1 MAELV
6 SPGVQVTITDET
18 TGSLQSQGTVPLI
31 FMATQSNK
39 VLPSGTG
46 IASGTLDSNAGKI
59 YNITSQRELLQ
70 TFGNPYVRV
79 VDGTVQQGDELNEYG
94 LHAAYSYLG
103 LANSVMVVR
112 ADINT
117 QQLIGTE
124 TQPTSNPANGTYWF
138 DYLNTSY
145 GAFRANGNPTAG
157 LAWDRVVVKTP
168 SITEVGS
175 SPDYAPLATYGS
187 SGDIAVS
194 VWNTS
199 NTIYEKIS
207 TAWYKVGSAQWQ
219 AARQTVLT
227 ATVGFT
233 TIATVGVSGN
243 LVINDTTIAIADTL
257 PLAQVAAAIVGVTN
271 VTASVATIGTGPAN
285 TFLRLTNTAGQ
296 DITIGAT
303 STAGLLTALGLAA
316 GTTYGY
322 HLVYATH
329 TSVPSGTHGGD
340 IWIKTTTPNYG
351 TNYVVKRFNST
362 LNQFQTVVSS
372 LYYDDVLAEIGGGI
386 TIGNLYTQYNS
397 GTIAAPLATQ
407 YIKRLGTLSSVT
419 TITTAYSAPS
429 AGTFT
434 IRTRSSAVTANVD
447 TSVVVTV
454 SGSETVSALATL
466 INGTVATNGKIP
478 HIVATVSGTQLQIAS
493 TNGTAFQLIDGVS
506 PVLSTI
512 TMPTG
517 MHSNWV
523 VLTYEANSQQPSNEA
538 TEGTLWFNPALT
550 VDIMVNDGDEWIGYR
565 NKYPATDPNGTQVTS
580 EQPTTQSNGNPLVD
594 YDLWIDSSDTVNYP
608 KIYRYLSGAWNLID
622 NTDQTTPMGIVFG
635 DARKDSGPSG
645 FWLQSKTSPLTGTS
659 LPNSVLDQD
668 LLHSNFVDPVD
679 LTVLNPQTYPSGI
692 LLFNTRI
699 STDNVKVRRNTYY
712 TGVST
717 YTVGAF
723 LDNDYE
729 TAHPG
734 SRAAVSAYL
743 LDDPARWVNYSGN
756 DYNGVA
762 YMGRFAQRNCIVRAL
777 AEQIVGNQQ
786 IRAEGLYF
794 NLMAAPGYVEVFS
807 NLVTLNVDRA
817 ETAFIITDVPATLSA
832 DSTSLSNWASNT
844 NNVPVDGRLG
854 RITAYDYSAMYY
866 PWGLGTNVDGNQ
878 FAIPSS
884 TIALR
889 TYGYNDRVGYPWT
902 SPAGTRRGIIS
913 NASSVGYVDIDT
925 HEYTPTILNQGQRD
939 TLYVNKINPLAF
951 IQGKGLLVRGDKT
964 LTPSSTSLLSRVN
977 VARLVVYLRWI
988 LPKLLEDF
996 LFELNTEA
1004 TQNAAADV
1012 VSKFLSGLI
1021 GLNAI
1026 SDFVVDMSS
1035 NTPETAARNELWIN
1049 VLIVPVESINF
1060 ILVPIRLANS
1070 IEQV

>member
-1 MAELV
+1 MADLL

-18 TGSLQSQGTVPLI
+18 TGSLQAQGTVPLI
-31 FMATQSNK
+31 FIATQSDK
-39 VLPSGTG
+39 TLPSGTG
-46 IASGTLDSNAGKI
+46 VAAGTLETNAGKI
-59 YNITSQRELLQ
+59 YSITSQRELLQ

-103 LANSVMVVR
+103 LANNVLVVR
-112 ADINT
+112 ADIDT
-117 QQLIGTE
+117 KELIGTE
-124 TQPTSNPANGTYWF
+124 TEPTALPNNGTYWF
-138 DYLNTSY
+138 DFSNTSF

-157 LAWDRVVVKTP
+157 LAWDRVIVKTP
-168 SITEVGS
+168 TILEVGA
-175 SPDYAPLATYGS
+175 SPDYAPLATFGS
-187 SGDIAVS
+187 SGDLAVS

-199 NTIYEKIS
+199 NALYEKIS
-207 TAWYKVGSAQWQ
+207 TTWYKVGSAAWS

-227 ATVGFT
+227 GTVGFT
-233 TIATVGVSGN
+233 VAGTVGVSGN
-243 LVINDTTIAIADTL
+243 LVINGTTISIADTMT
-257 PLAQVAAAIVGVTN
+257 LATAVAAITGITDI
-271 VTASVATIGTGPAN
+271 TASVAVIGTGPAN
-285 TFLRLTNTAGQ
+285 NFLRLTNTAGN
-296 DITIGAT
+296 DITIGAG
-303 STAGLLTALGLAA
+303 STAGLLTALGLIAE
-316 GTTYGY
+316 TTYGY
-322 HLVYATH
+322 HLVYSPH
-329 TSVPSGTHGGD
+329 TSVPTGTHGGD
-340 IWIKTTTPNYG
+340 IWVKTTSPNYG
-351 TNYVVKRFNST
+351 ANYAVKRFDTS
-362 LNQFQTVVSS
+362 LNQFQTIASP
-372 LYYDDVLAEIGGGI
+372 LYFDDILAEIGGGI
-386 TIGNLYTQYNS
+386 SIGKLYVQYNS
-397 GTIAAPLATQ
+397 GTLLAPIATQ
-407 YIKRLGTLSSVT
+407 YIKRLGTLTAINAV
-419 TITTAYSAPS
+419 TTAYSAPS
-429 AGTFT
+429 AGSFS
-434 IRTRSSAVTANVD
+434 IRTRSSAVTTNVD
-447 TSVVVTV
+447 TTITVTV
-454 SGSETVSALATL
+454 SGSETASALATL
-466 INGTVATNGKIP
+466 INAAVASNGKVP
-478 HIVATVSGTQLQIAS
+478 HIVASVVGTQLQISS
-493 TNGTAFQLIDGVS
+493 TNGTAFQLIDGT
-506 PVLSTI
+506 PAVLSTI

-523 VLTYEANSQQPSNEA
+523 VLTYEASVQSPSQKAS
-538 TEGTLWFNPALT
+538 EGTLWFNPALT
-550 VDIMVNDGDEWIGYR
+550 VDIMVNDGNEWIGYR
-565 NKYPATDPNGTQVTS
+565 NMYPTTDPNGVQVTS
-580 EQPTTQSNGNPLVD
+580 AEPTTQSNGNPLVD

-608 KIYRYLSGAWNLID
+608 KIYRYLSGSWMLVD
-622 NTDQTTPMGIVFG
+622 NMDQTTPLGVVFG
-635 DARKDSGPSG
+635 DARKDTGPTG
-645 FWLQSKTSPLTGTS
+645 AWLQTKTAPLSGTAS
-659 LPNSVLDQD
+659 ANSVLDQD

-679 LTVLNPQTYPSGI
+679 LTTLNPQTYPSGI
-692 LLFNTRI
+692 MLFNTRI

-712 TGVST
+712 SGVTT

-734 SRAAVSAYL
+734 SRAAVAAYL
-743 LDDPARWVNYSGN
+743 ADNPARWVNFSGN
-756 DYNGVA
+756 DFNGVA

-777 AEQIVGNQQ
+777 AAQIVGNQEV
-786 IRAEGLYF
+786 RAEGLYF

-817 ETAFIITDVPATLSA
+817 ETAFIITDVPASLSA
-832 DSTSLSNWASNT
+832 DSTSLNAWATNA
-844 NNVPVDGRLG
+844 NNVATDGRLG
-854 RITAYDYSAMYY
+854 RVTSYDYAAMYY

-925 HEYTPTILNQGQRD
+925 HEYTPTILNRGQRD

-988 LPKLLEDF
+988 LPKLVEDF
-996 LFELNTEA
+996 LFESNTEA

-1012 VSKFLSGLI
+1012 VSKFLVGLI

-1035 NTPETAARNELWIN
+1035 NTPQTAARNELWIN

-1060 ILVPIRLANS
+1060 ILIPIRLANS
-1070 IEQV
+1070 VEQQ